1 MERKQLSLSKRIAFC
16 ALFAALCFVGTYAIP
31 ITLPFGYFN
40 VGDIFTLLAGWLL
53 GPLFGAVAAG
63 IGGALADVALGYFAY
78 APATFFVKACV
89 ALVAWLVYAP
99 FKKLVQKDK
108 FDFVPRL
115 FAAVL
120 AELCMVA
127 GYLFFEAVVLGLGA
141 GAFASVFGNVLQA
154 ACGVV
159 GGTAIVSALYP
170 LPAVHRIFPSIEA
183 FAV

>member
-1 MERKQLSLSKRIAFC
+1 M
-16 ALFAALCFVGTYAIP
+16 
-31 ITLPFGYFN
+31 
-40 VGDIFTLLAGWLL
+40 
-53 GPLFGAVAAG
+53 
-63 IGGALADVALGYFAY
+63 
-78 APATFFVKACV
+78 
-89 ALVAWLVYAP
+89 VAWLVYAP